1 MKPHNIFLILAALAA
16 LLTTSCG
23 VLSFSTTTVSHKP
36 FSALNQESRVKY
48 PCVVDLEESP
58 SGADIMICP
67 QPEGEFDRL
76 YAIDSYIINDTSNKD
91 GHLLSRMP
99 EYEIE

>member
-1 MKPHNIFLILAALAA
+1 MKTHTIFLLLSILAV

-23 VLSFSTTTVSHKP
+23 ALPFSTTNVSHKP
-36 FSALNQESRVKY
+36 FSPLNQESRVKY
-48 PCVVDLEESP
+48 PCVVDLEESEP
-58 SGADIMICP
+58 GADIMICP

-76 YAIDSYIINDTSNKD
+76 YAIDSYIINDVSSKD
-91 GHLLSRMP
+91 EHTLSRMP